1 MKKLLFLLMLLL
13 ATTLSNAQ
21 TTIFFEDFDPP
32 SGADLVTPS
41 GASNFAINTRLH
53 YSGTQCDSLK
63 APLNGISYLTTQSFS
78 TMGSTNV
85 MLKFAHIC
93 KVEIFDTAKVEIS
106 VNGGAWIKLTT
117 QYVNP
122 GNSQFLNQTYRFCAA
137 TYPVDW
143 WATNDTI
150 KPQQSWWKY
159 ETFDISALAANSSN
173 VRVRFTLRGN
183 VSNDVCSGWYLDDIL
198 VIGGTSELLPPKI
211 TMKTPIIQDT
221 VYNTGPFNIFA
232 YIRDASGIDTAYIV
246 YKLNNGANQYIP
258 MTWVSDSTYTGTI
271 PSYTYNNRIDYHI
284 YAADNSSTHNFANG
298 PNQWFYIKH
307 GPNTVQI
314 GTGTSTQT
322 YPFYMNWG
330 YTRSASIYQS
340 SEINA
345 NGQILSL
352 EWYVSTAA
360 ATNCPIKIYLKT
372 TTSSTFASGST
383 WASLISG
390 ATLVYDNTNS
400 FSTVGWKLI
409 TLTTPFNYSSGNLM
423 VLCEA
428 NYGGTGISTY
438 PSFQYTSTTP
448 NYAHQYLYADNTP
461 PTGTATTSYNRP
473 NIKISFPPNNNTQ
486 DAGVSQ
492 IVAPTGVIL
501 AGVNSP
507 VTISIKNYAIDSL
520 KKVTI
525 AWKLDGVLQAPSY
538 TWNGALLQ
546 DMISSNFSIGTI
558 NVAPGPHIIKVWT
571 ELPNDSTDQ
580 NHTNDTIIASFYAC
594 TTILNGPYTIGPSG
608 ADFPTFAAALAAMQ
622 NCGISGPVTFNVQSG
637 IYTEQLSIPEIPG
650 TSATNT
656 ITFQS
661 LSGVNTDV
669 VLQFVTNT
677 TLNYVV
683 QLNGADHFRFK
694 NMTLQSTATT
704 AFTRV
709 VELTGNA
716 VDNQFDGNII
726 SGPVATALSVNTALV
741 YSTSGTTSLDSL
753 AVFNNNTFTNG
764 SYGVYLYGA
773 STSVLENKTTITNN
787 TFNNQYGRAI
797 HLYYQSAS
805 TISGN
810 IINGHA
816 TNTSYYGIYAGYCDN
831 DLKIL
836 KNKIIVP
843 VGTYGIYLYY
853 CDGTTIKK
861 GLVANNF
868 IQVGGTIATYGI
880 YANYS
885 TFQDFYYNSVN
896 ITSTN
901 TTARAFHITSGCA
914 PIVLKNNIL
923 ANNGGGYSIYSS
935 MTTGVTSNNNDLFTT
950 GATLGYWAAATANLA
965 AWQAASLQDANS
977 VSANPQFVSS
987 TNLHTYSPVINSLAT
1002 PIAGITDDIDG
1013 DVRDSFTPD
1022 MGADERAPYADD
1034 LGVLSV
1040 VAPAQVSCG
1049 LTNAEN
1055 VTIRIKNYGLN
1066 TITSANVY
1074 FVLNNGTPV
1083 QGVFSGSLAAD
1094 SSINFTFPSTVN
1106 LSAIGAY
1113 NFKFYVAMA
1122 GDMFLMN
1129 DTLSNYSVANG
1140 WDFYT
1145 SEYNMGF
1152 EPANDMSSWSIVNSD
1167 LGAYKWVM
1175 PYTSG
1180 TYAHSGTN
1188 SAQFLNNTTN
1198 TGEDWLFSRCF
1209 NLEAGKTYSLSFWYR
1224 ADIATTPQTITLK
1237 YGNAP
1242 TSAAM
1247 TTTITTLT
1255 GFTNIVYQ
1263 KSTSQFTA
1271 PANGVY
1277 YFGWSGTVGV
1287 TNNAYIDDINLK
1299 LLPNQEAAVVS
1310 MSSPVEG
1317 CGLGNETVTMQIYN
1331 PGGQLINGN
1340 LTAYYKILGG
1350 GSTVTQAVTQQIPVG
1365 DTIDFTF
1372 TTPANLYTSNVDSTF
1387 SIKAWVVLTGDP
1399 IQVNDTIIYD
1409 VLSKFVPSDPIVVSD
1424 TVGFGGIATLS
1435 ASSTGPLYWY
1445 SVPTGGSPIGTGP
1458 TFTTPNLNVTTPYYV
1473 QASSGMA
1480 GDSLSTIFTGGN
1492 GCNNGNMFD
1501 LQPLSTSLT
1510 ITGFSISPYTT
1521 GALPVSVYY
1530 KTGTYVGSETTAA
1543 NWTLLGTYNL
1553 TSPGAGIQTYLDV
1566 TDFTIPAG
1574 QPTGIYLDYNASYT
1588 TMSTITTYSSAE
1600 LQLTA
1605 GAGLCSAFGGVN
1617 TPRVFNG
1624 KVYYGTG
1631 GCVSARVSDT
1641 AYVMLFP
1648 YDADAVSITEPVNG
1662 CSGSP
1667 EHVSMRIRNN
1677 GSNTIS
1683 GGLIAKY
1690 SINGNTPVA
1699 EPVTNSIL
1707 PGDTLDFT
1715 FATTFSAGLTFTNPD
1730 SVYNIVAYTELT
1742 GDNYHDND
1750 TAFTSVT
1757 LAYVP
1762 PAPILISDT
1771 IPYGGIATLHGI
1783 SSDSIFWYDVPAGGL
1798 PLAIGSNFNTPNLF
1812 VTTVYY
1818 AEARASGGTTTWTFD
1833 TGLDGWIAS
1842 SPCSSP
1848 VTWAWSSD
1856 GGNGTVFAVDHT
1868 TNSSQLLISPAV
1880 NVNGA
1885 STMDLSY
1892 THRYATEA
1900 GWDHGFVAYRLDGG
1914 SWVQFV
1920 PTVGS
1925 YNTSD
1930 SQYGEPLWNSCSSS
1944 PNMPL
1949 YDGTLAYATHSGPIN
1964 TAGANLLE
1972 IAFVFTTD
1980 ASGGVDG
1987 WYLDE
1992 VTVDGG
1998 VGGCASARV
2007 PDTAYVVLMPYE
2019 ASVVSMPTP
2028 VDQCTDGSENVTI
2041 RIRNNGS
2048 NTING
2053 GLTAKYSVNGSAPVA
2068 EPVTNTILPGDT
2080 LTYTFTTPLTA
2091 VLTPANQDST
2101 FNITSYI
2108 ELTGDIYTIN
2118 DTLNKSV
2125 TLLYIPP
2132 TPVVSNITIP
2142 YGTSGTLTATAAD
2155 SVYWF
2160 DAAVGGSQLD
2170 VGSSFT
2176 TPVLFGTTV
2185 YYAETRAGSGGSPLK
2200 ITEISIG
2207 DPDAIE
2213 IQNTSSSP
2221 FDATGYV
2228 VAVSDDYSLI
2238 NEVNPNVWSLG
2249 PMTGNQVLVKDD
2261 NSSGTQYWGSN
2272 LFWNPGAYPTYTGWA
2287 MIIDNL
2293 GNIVDFVSWGWPST
2307 SIQSLS
2313 ATISGFPVTVGS
2325 AWNGDGV
2332 SSFSNDFII
2341 RTNNDIDAASDWA
2354 NLTSGSIGTANPGM
2368 TTNFVSGS
2376 GCASVRV
2383 PDTVFVTGVPAC
2395 DVSVETIHTPNS
2407 GIELTNSEAVTVRVK
2422 NYGTSPAVNV
2432 PIHYVVNGGTVV
2444 NDVIPGPIATNDMA
2458 LFTFATPADLSAF
2471 TTYNLTVYTNLSCDA
2486 TLVNDTAYETIVNN
2500 PLTYCTSIPSYTS
2513 DEEIFSVTVNGA
2525 TNAYDCSTVAP
2536 GPGSIL
2542 NRYSN
2547 FMTLPPLTTVAQ
2559 GATYSFTILEDE
2571 CDGPT
2576 YYSNGCAIWIDYNHD
2591 GDFADAGEQVYVE
2604 NTTTAGPR
2612 TITGTFTVP
2621 VGGFSGVTGMRII
2634 VAESNSGASLQPCM
2648 TYYYGETE
2656 DYRIRILPQIPHDAG
2671 VTAFVQPTSPQN
2683 EGISAPVQ
2691 VTVKNYGLDPITN
2704 ASNMLVAYSY
2714 NGGAPQSITW
2724 AGGNI
2729 APSATATATLPN
2741 LTVLANPQSLCAW
2754 TVLAGDSNI
2763 MNDTS
2768 CMTLA
2773 GTPQIDAGITAFIQ
2787 PAASLAQ
2794 GANET
2799 VQVTLTNFGAD
2810 TLTSMNLVYTVN
2822 GVIQATQPWTG
2833 TLLPGTTTNVTFT
2846 QTFVVPAASF
2856 SICAYSSLATDAN
2869 HTNDTLCMSS
2879 YGVFTSTLPYYD
2891 NFDGATSYWQAGP
2904 ASAGTVWE
2912 LGTPTFGNTNS
2923 AHSAPN
2929 AWDVNLSANYTPLV
2943 TTYLYT
2949 QNFDFSTAVNAKM
2962 KFWYN
2967 VDVETGYDG
2976 LTLQYTTDGT
2986 TWQTLGYVAD
2996 TNGTNWYTTTTGG
3009 LPSWVNSAGWKKA
3022 EYKLS
3027 AFNNVPLVRFRFVFH
3042 SDGSNQYSGASVDDF
3057 AITIPYPQDAGVEYI
3072 HKPIVQTPAG
3082 SLTNV
3087 KVRIRNFGSDT
3098 LTSIPVSYR
3107 MGLTGTPVTQ
3117 TWTGTL
3123 NPNDTATVNFT
3134 TALTAP
3140 SGLFHLYSYTGLVA
3154 DGDHFNDTTINHVT
3168 GVSTYPV
3175 PYSND
3180 FEGLVTWFSPGTLWE
3195 YGVPAAP
3202 VIDSAYSPTHAWVTN
3217 LDGDYPDAA
3226 TEYLYTPLFLFTTVD
3241 SAYLEFYHWY
3251 ETETNYDGGT
3261 VEYSIGGGTWT
3272 VLGTTS
3278 DANGVNWYNS
3288 TAMTMP
3294 SWSGSSGGYVHS
3306 RYRLTAVPAIVNA
3319 VLPVQFRFKFHSEGG
3334 GTDEG
3339 WAIDN
3344 FAITVP
3350 QIPIDAGV
3358 SAILLPNAATQ
3369 TGSPVTVQV
3378 TIKNYGTNSLS
3389 SIPVRYVIN
3398 GGAVTSET
3406 WSGTLA
3412 SGATTNYTFTT
3423 PYTSPGSTYELCAFT
3438 RLTGDIYTF
3447 NDTTCG
3453 TFTTTA
3459 APHDVG
3465 VVAILEPS
3473 DTTIYNHADS
3483 VKILIKNFG
3492 TSPETT
3498 IPVVFLRNSVQIGA
3512 GNWTGVLNGG
3522 ATVVYKFNTL
3532 NVSPQGNYV
3541 LCAKTMLTGDSD
3553 PANDDSCSY
3562 LYGMTGIATYDYS
3575 GFVLYQNVPNPAG
3588 NNTSIVFYVPVSDKV
3603 RFEMYDVLGKA
3614 IRVEDIDAVKGENLI
3629 ELNAASMSEGIYL
3642 YSVSYK
3648 GQKQTKRMVVTK

>member
-246 YKLNNGANQYIP
+246 YQLNNGANQYVP

-409 TLTTPFNYSSGNLM
+409 TLTTPFNYTSGNLM

-448 NYAHQYLYADNTP
+448 NYTHQYLYADNTP

-520 KKVTI
+520 KKATI
-525 AWKLDGVLQAPSY
+525 AWKLDGVLQTPSY
-538 TWNGALLQ
+538 TWNGVLLQ
-546 DMISSNFSIGTI
+546 DMISSNFSIGNV
-558 NVAPGPHIIKVWT
+558 NVAPGAHTIKVWT

-580 NHTNDTIIASFYAC
+580 NNTNDTITASFYAC
-594 TTILNGPYTIGPSG
+594 TSILNGPYTIGPSG
-608 ADFPTFAAALAAMQ
+608 ADFPTFTAALAAML

-637 IYTEQLSIPEIPG
+637 IYTEQLTIPEIPG

-661 LSGVNTDV
+661 LTGVNTDV
-669 VLQFVTNT
+669 TLRYTTDATNNFV
-677 TLNYVV
+677 VK
-683 QLNGADHFRFK
+683 LNGADHFRFK
-694 NMTLQSTATT
+694 NMTLLSTATT
-704 AFTRV
+704 AYCRV
-709 VELTGNA
+709 IEMTGNA
-716 VDNQFDGNII
+716 VDNQFEGNNITGI
-726 SGPVATALSVNTALV
+726 VATALSTNTALV
-741 YSTSGTTSLDSL
+741 YSASGTTSLDSL

-805 TISGN
+805 TIRGN

-861 GLVANNF
+861 GLIANNF
-868 IQVGGTIATYGI
+868 VQIGGTIATYGI
-880 YANYS
+880 YASYS
-885 TFQDFYYNSVN
+885 TFQEFYFNSVN

-901 TTARAFHITSGCA
+901 TTASAFYIASGCA

-923 ANNGGGYSIYSS
+923 ANNGGGYSIYSAL
-935 MTTGVTSNNNDLFTT
+935 TTGVTSDYNDLYTT
-950 GATLGYWAAATANLA
+950 GTTLGYWSAATSNLA
-965 AWQAASLQDANS
+965 AWQTASSQDANS
-977 VSANPQFVSS
+977 VSVNPQFVST
-987 TNLHTYSPVINSLAT
+987 TNLHTFSPAVNSHAT
-1002 PIAGITDDIDG
+1002 PITGITDDIDG
-1013 DVRDSFTPD
+1013 DARDASTPD
-1022 MGADERAPYADD
+1022 IGADELAPFADD
-1034 LGVLSV
+1034 LGIMSV
-1040 VAPAQVSCG
+1040 IAPLPVSCG
-1049 LTNAEN
+1049 LGANESI
-1055 VTIRIKNYGLN
+1055 TIRIKNYGLN
-1066 TITSANVY
+1066 TITTADVY
-1074 FVLNNGTPV
+1074 YKLNNGTPV

-1818 AEARASGGTTTWTFD
+1818 AEARASGATTTWTFD

-1848 VTWAWSSD
+1848 VTWTWSSD

-2019 ASVVSMPTP
+2019 ASVVSMPAP
-2028 VDQCTDGSENVTI
+2028 VNQCTDGSENVTI

-2080 LTYTFTTPLTA
+2080 LTFTFATPFTT
-2091 VLTPANQDST
+2091 VLTSVNQDT
-2101 FNITSYI
+2101 VCNIMSYI
-2108 ELTGDIYTIN
+2108 ELTGDAYSLN
-2118 DTLNKSV
+2118 DTLMKSV
-2125 TLLYIPP
+2125 TLIYTPP
-2132 TPVVSNITIP
+2132 SPVLTNITIP
-2142 YGTSGTLTATAAD
+2142 YGTSGLLQGIAAD
-2155 SVYWF
+2155 SIYWY
-2160 DAAVGGSQLD
+2160 DMATGGTLLG
-2170 VGSSFT
+2170 VGSNFT
-2176 TPVLFGTTV
+2176 TPILYGTTV
-2185 YYAETRAGSGGSPLK
+2185 YYAETRTTGATTNWNFDSNLQGWTVQNPCSSASSWAWDADGGNGALFAVDPSSNSSQLIVSPAVSVGGTPSVTLSYDHHYA
-2200 ITEISIG
+2200 TESCC
-2207 DPDAIE
+2207 DE
-2213 IQNTSSSP
+2213 
-2221 FDATGYV
+2221 GYV
-2228 VAVSDDYSLI
+2228 AYRIDGGAWTQFIPSVNAYLGSHNIDNDPLNNCVSS
-2238 NEVNPNVWSLG
+2238 
-2249 PMTGNQVLVKDD
+2249 TKDCYYGTQATMIT
-2261 NSSGTQYWGSN
+2261 SSGTINTTGATNIELAFVFTSDGSVA
-2272 LFWNPGAYPTYTGWA
+2272 GTGWYINA
-2287 MIIDNL
+2287 VEL
-2293 GNIVDFVSWGWPST
+2293 EGGTGACPSDR
-2307 SIQSLS
+2307 L
-2313 ATISGFPVTVGS
+2313 
-2325 AWNGDGV
+2325 
-2332 SSFSNDFII
+2332 
-2341 RTNNDIDAASDWA
+2341 
-2354 NLTSGSIGTANPGM
+2354 
-2368 TTNFVSGS
+2368 
-2376 GCASVRV
+2376 

-2395 DVSVETIHTPNS
+2395 DVNVEAILSPTS
-2407 GIELTNSEAVTVRVK
+2407 GIELTNSEPITVRVK

-2432 PIHYVVNGGTVV
+2432 PIHYVINGGTVI
-2444 NDVIPGPIATNDMA
+2444 NDVVPGPIATNDMA

-2547 FMTLPPLTTVAQ
+2547 FMTLPPLTSLGQ
-2559 GATYSFTILEDE
+2559 GASYSFTILEDE

-2591 GDFADAGEQVYVE
+2591 GDYTDAGEQVYVE

-2634 VAESNSGASLQPCM
+2634 VAEGYSGASLQPCM
-2648 TYYYGETE
+2648 TYGYGETE
-2656 DYRIRILPQIPHDAG
+2656 DYLIRILPQIPHDAG
-2671 VTAFVQPTSPQN
+2671 VTAIVQPTSPQN
-2683 EGISAPVQ
+2683 EGVSAPVQ
-2691 VTVKNYGLDPITN
+2691 VTVRNFGTDPITN

-2724 AGGNI
+2724 AGGTI
-2729 APSATATATLPN
+2729 APLATANVTLPN
-2741 LTVLANPQSLCAW
+2741 ITVLPNDLSLCAW
-2754 TVLAGDSNI
+2754 TVLAGDSNTF
-2763 MNDTS
+2763 NDTT
-2768 CMTLA
+2768 CMTLH
-2773 GTPQIDAGITAFIQ
+2773 GNPQIDAGIIAFVQ
-2787 PAASLAQ
+2787 PGASLNQ
-2794 GANET
+2794 GANAT
-2799 VQVTLTNFGAD
+2799 VQVTLKNFGVD
-2810 TLTSMNLVYTVN
+2810 TLTSMNLVYTLN

-2833 TLLPGTTTNVTFT
+2833 TLLPNASTNVTFT
-2846 QTFVVPAASF
+2846 QTFVVPMAAF

-2869 HTNDTLCMSS
+2869 HANDTLCMSA

-2891 NFDGATSYWQAGP
+2891 NFDGATINWLAGP
-2904 ASAGTVWE
+2904 VSNGSLWE
-2912 LGTPTFGNTNS
+2912 LGTPNYGTTNS
-2923 AHSAPN
+2923 AHSAPK
-2929 AWDVNLSANYTPLV
+2929 AWDVNLTTAYTNSA

-2949 QNFDFSTAVNAKM
+2949 QNFDFSTAVNARM
-2962 KFWYN
+2962 KFWLNYN
-2967 VDVETGYDG
+2967 VEATYDG
-2976 LTLQYTTDGT
+2976 LRLEYTTNGGT
-2986 TWQTLGYVAD
+2986 TWNTLGVLND
-2996 TNGTNWYTTTTGG
+2996 VNGVNWYNSASITASG
-3009 LPSWVNSAGWKKA
+3009 LPGWTNTSSGWKQS
-3022 EYKLS
+3022 EYKLNIL
-3027 AFNNVPLVRFRFVFH
+3027 NNVPLVRFRFVFN
-3042 SDGSNQYSGASVDDF
+3042 SNASTVASGASVDDF
-3057 AITIPYPQDAGVEYI
+3057 SITIPAPLDAGVEVI
-3072 HKPIVQTPAG
+3072 HKPVVQTPGGA
-3082 SLTNV
+3082 LTNV

-3107 MGLTGTPVTQ
+3107 VGLTGIPVVQ

-3123 NPNDTATVNFT
+3123 YPDDTATVNFT
-3134 TALTAP
+3134 SALTP
-3140 SGLFHLYSYTGLVA
+3140 PTGIFDLYSYTGLA
-3154 DGDHFNDTTINHVT
+3154 GDGDLLNDTAKNRIT
-3168 GVSTYPV
+3168 GVPTYPV
-3175 PYSND
+3175 PYND
-3180 FEGLVTWFSPGTLWE
+3180 NFEGLVTWFSTGTLWE
-3195 YGVPAAP
+3195 YGVPAAT
-3202 VIDSAYSPTHAWVTN
+3202 VINSAYSPTHAWVTN
-3217 LDGDYPDAA
+3217 LDGDYTDLA
-3226 TEYLYTPLFLFTTVD
+3226 TEYLYTPLFMFTGVD
-3241 SAYLEFYHWY
+3241 SAYLDFYHWY
-3251 ETETNYDGGT
+3251 ETEASWDGCN

-3278 DANGVNWYNS
+3278 DVNGLNWYNS
-3288 TAMTMP
+3288 TVSNTP
-3294 SWSGSSGGYVHS
+3294 SWSGSSSGYIHS
-3306 RYRLTAVPAIVNA
+3306 RYRLTSVPAIVNA
-3319 VLPVQFRFKFHSEGG
+3319 VLPVQFRFKFRSDGG

-3344 FAITVP
+3344 FAITAP
-3350 QIPIDAGV
+3350 QIPDDAGV

-3369 TGSPVTVQV
+3369 TGSQVTVQV

-3412 SGATTNYTFTT
+3412 SGATANYTFTT
-3423 PYTSPGSTYELCAFT
+3423 PYTSPGSTYDLCAFT
-3438 RLTGDIYTF
+3438 KLTGDVYTF
-3447 NDTTCG
+3447 NDTTCAS
-3453 TFTTTA
+3453 FNTTA

-3465 VVAILEPS
+3465 VVAIIEPS
-3473 DTTIYNHADS
+3473 DTTTYNQADS

-3492 TSPETT
+3492 TSPETL

-3522 ATVVYKFNTL
+3522 ATVVYTFNTL

-3541 LCAKTMLTGDSD
+3541 LCAKTMLAGDSD

-3614 IRVEDIDAVKGENLI
+3614 IRVEDIDAVKGENMI

-3648 GQKQTKRMVVTK
+3648 GQKQTKRMVVSK